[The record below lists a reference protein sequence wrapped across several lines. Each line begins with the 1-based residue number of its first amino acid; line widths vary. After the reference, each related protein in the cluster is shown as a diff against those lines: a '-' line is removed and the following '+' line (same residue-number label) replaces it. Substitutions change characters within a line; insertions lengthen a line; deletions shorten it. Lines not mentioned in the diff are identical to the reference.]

1 MTLRQGLTIA
11 WYTCMVTGGA
21 CLVYLLFSLGHSD
34 TMPLGLNLG
43 VAITAAVSG
52 ITLAMLQWIG
62 LPIETTEPPGKK
74 SNDKTA

>member
-34 TMPLGLNLG
+34 TMPLLLNLV
-43 VAITAAVSG
+43 VAIAAAVSG
-52 ITLAMLQWIG
+52 IVLAMLQWIG
-62 LPIETTEPPGKK
+62 LPPEPKEEPEKK
-74 SNDKTA
+74 NKKQSA

>member
-34 TMPLGLNLG
+34 TMPLLLNLI
-43 VAITAAVSG
+43 VAIVASVSG
-52 ITLAMLQWIG
+52 IGLAMLQWIG
-62 LPIETTEPPGKK
+62 LPPETDEEKAKKGKK
-74 SNDKTA
+74 RSA